1 MKKLNFLPVLAIL
14 FFSCSSQKSFFTAE
28 VRARVESSSTPV
40 SKLQFYIDQDV
51 ELRREVTA
59 DEAKVTTDGK
69 VILLNGKYVNV
80 ILLKKNTPGVCTNA
94 GPNKLDIAFE
104 TGDGKSLT
112 FGVLNSYGS
121 DGSYRIFADAWNN
134 EHGRIR
140 YDGKLYNIQPNSIE
154 AKLMI
159 KKKEAD
165 KFEITK
171 RTMKGRK
178 VS

>member
-1 MKKLNFLPVLAIL
+1 MKKIIL
-14 FFSCSSQKSFFTAE
+14 FPAIAIFCVACSAPKSFFTADI
-28 VRARVESSSTPV
+28 RTRVENSSTPV

-69 VILLNGKYVNV
+69 VVFENGKYINV
-80 ILLKKNTPGVCTNA
+80 ILLKKLTPGVCT
-94 GPNKLDIAFE
+94 GEYPNKLDISFE
-104 TGDGKSLT
+104 QGDGKNLS
-112 FGVLNSYGS
+112 FGLYNNTTG
-121 DGSYRIFADAWNN
+121 GNIYRIYADGWVN

-140 YDGKLYNIQPNSIE
+140 YDGKLYNIQPYSAH

-159 KKKEAD
+159 SKKEAD
-165 KFEITK
+165 RFEVTK
-171 RTMKGRK
+171 RVMKGRK